1 MSTENVNVGGT
12 SSVMTSQEHI
22 DSAGTDPV
30 LTFSEKRKQLETL
43 SATVPYLTI
52 TCLTSHKPTTAADSP
67 NPNKSQYLGA
77 SPVAVKWMKNKPVL
91 DRIIRVTPLPKHDA
105 MDLCKFLK
113 PVGNVLDT
121 LILHSEN
128 QGYFEMDWT
137 TDSEQHW
144 EPLNKKPRLDSRAD
158 NNDQG
163 GGFGE
168 GDAAANEMNPALD
181 SNGKATGAC
190 GKNLQQFVIWVFG
203 DSIVTQAAD
212 RFKKQKE
219 NNQISTN
226 EKISFCWFGYDD
238 LRLDQLREKVL
249 EQKKLAQIPPDAFI
263 LHLGGNDLVHLEGQ
277 RVKEGLT
284 SLHAWL
290 SALFPD
296 CLIAWSE
303 ILPRLFWADG
313 VSTNAMNLVA
323 RGINNELG
331 SLPPDKSF
339 KSVLRH
345 PKLTKS
351 SPSYFHPEGN
361 LLSESGIDV
370 FIESLMSLV
379 DSMPLP
385 S

>member
-1 MSTENVNVGGT
+1 M
-12 SSVMTSQEHI
+12 
-22 DSAGTDPV
+22 
-30 LTFSEKRKQLETL
+30 FSEKRKQLEAL
-43 SATVPYLTI
+43 SANAPHLSI
-52 TCLTSHKPTTAADSP
+52 TCLSSYKPTTAASLASDSP
-67 NPNKSQYLGA
+67 NPKTSQFLGA
-77 SPVAVKWMKNKPVL
+77 SPIAVKWMKSKPIL
-91 DRIIRVTPLPKHDA
+91 DRIIRVTPLPRYDA

-113 PVGNVLDT
+113 PVGTVLDT
-121 LILHSEN
+121 LLLFREN

-137 TDSEQHW
+137 EDSDKYE
-144 EPLNKKPRLDSRAD
+144 EPTHKKPRLDSRAD
-158 NNDQG
+158 NNGQG
-163 GGFGE
+163 GGFAG

-181 SNGKATGAC
+181 SNGKATGVC
-190 GKNLQQFVIWVFG
+190 GKNLQQFVVWVFG
-203 DSIVTQAAD
+203 DSIITQAAD

-219 NNQISTN
+219 TNQISTN
-226 EKISFCWFGYDD
+226 EKISFCWFGYEN
-238 LRLDQLREKVL
+238 LRLDELREKVL
-249 EQKKLAQIPPDAFI
+249 EQKRLAQVPPDAFI

-284 SLHAWL
+284 SLHSWL

-303 ILPRLFWADG
+303 ILPRLFWASG

-323 RGINNELG
+323 RGINNELA

-351 SPSYFHPEGN
+351 SPSYFHPEEN
-361 LLSESGIDV
+361 LLSESGIDI
-370 FIESLMSLV
+370 FIESLIAFV
-379 DSMPLP
+379 DAMPLP